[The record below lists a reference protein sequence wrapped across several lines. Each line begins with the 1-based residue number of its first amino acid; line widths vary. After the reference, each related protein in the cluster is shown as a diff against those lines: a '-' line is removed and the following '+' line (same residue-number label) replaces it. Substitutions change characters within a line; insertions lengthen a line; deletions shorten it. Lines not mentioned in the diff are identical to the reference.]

1 MGGRFPRAWP
11 QPPRRASS
19 PAGSSAHAIP
29 AGVAA
34 LHSNQM
40 TEILNKY
47 KGVNFK
53 YSCIIH
59 QKAFMKL
66 TQLLKNSRKF
76 H

>member
-1 MGGRFPRAWP
+1 MA

-19 PAGSSAHAIP
+19 SAGSSAHAIP

-40 TEILNKY
+40 TEMVNKI
-47 KGVNFK
+47 KGIHFK

-59 QKAFMKL
+59 QNSHQKTRQVTAGGDVQELFTSKL
-66 TQLLKNSRKF
+66 PD
-76 H
+76 